1 MNDKFV
7 SAPTLKHI
15 SVYNSW
21 TIFVTCLDVLNKLIH
36 NLVISAVIKNAL
48 SENVAQV
55 KDILNS
61 L

>member
-36 NLVISAVIKNAL
+36 NLVISAVIKNDL

>member
-36 NLVISAVIKNAL
+36 NLVISVVIKNDL

>member
-36 NLVISAVIKNAL
+36 NLVISAVIKNDL

-61 L
+61 P

>member
-21 TIFVTCLDVLNKLIH
+21 TIFVTCFDVLNKLIH
-36 NLVISAVIKNAL
+36 NLVISAVIKNDL

>member
-7 SAPTLKHI
+7 SAPALKHI

-36 NLVISAVIKNAL
+36 NLVISVVIKNDL